1 MGKRHTPRTSIAH
14 ANVLRLQEPQQ
25 NLDCPDLIE
34 EYESRLL
41 QKNRFMNNDASTL
54 KRKPSLD
61 QAPVH
66 NKRGRPPLDR
76 SNYNKQQPSAARSE
90 EASAFDRGFEAE
102 KILGAT
108 DATVGAREPRHVL
121 RTDLFDVG

>member
-1 MGKRHTPRTSIAH
+1 
-14 ANVLRLQEPQQ
+14 
-25 NLDCPDLIE
+25 
-34 EYESRLL
+34 
-41 QKNRFMNNDASTL
+41 MNNDPSTSL

-76 SNYNKQQPSAARSE
+76 NNYSKQQSSSARVE

-108 DATVGAREPRHVL
+108 DATVRFLEKQKNDFKQFYSRVN
-121 RTDLFDVG
+121 

>member
-1 MGKRHTPRTSIAH
+1 MQK
-14 ANVLRLQEPQQ
+14 
-25 NLDCPDLIE
+25 
-34 EYESRLL
+34 SRY
-41 QKNRFMNNDASTL
+41 MNNEQSSL
-54 KRKPSLD
+54 KRKSSLD

-76 SNYNKQQPSAARSE
+76 NNYSKQQTSSTRVE

-108 DATVGAREPRHVL
+108 DATVKNCFFLLNKLNNLYFVFFRVN
-121 RTDLFDVG
+121 

>member
-1 MGKRHTPRTSIAH
+1 
-14 ANVLRLQEPQQ
+14 
-25 NLDCPDLIE
+25 
-34 EYESRLL
+34 
-41 QKNRFMNNDASTL
+41 MNNDPSTL

-61 QAPVH
+61 QPSPPVVH

-76 SNYNKQQPSAARSE
+76 NNYSKQQSSSARVE

-108 DATVGAREPRHVL
+108 DATVRFLEKQKN
-121 RTDLFDVG
+121 